1 MYHSTDVP
9 HVINRFFASVMQNP
23 KRVPRFSSCA
33 AMMLVLQA
41 IDRSLVVWNAYLAE
55 ILARERLEGGSKK
68 RKIKYIYI
76 L

>member
-1 MYHSTDVP
+1 MYVYIYDYVLKSCMYHSTDVP

-41 IDRSLVVWNAYLAE
+41 IVHWWCGMLSGDT
-55 ILARERLEGGSKK
+55 GKGKT
-68 RKIKYIYI
+68 
-76 L
+76 